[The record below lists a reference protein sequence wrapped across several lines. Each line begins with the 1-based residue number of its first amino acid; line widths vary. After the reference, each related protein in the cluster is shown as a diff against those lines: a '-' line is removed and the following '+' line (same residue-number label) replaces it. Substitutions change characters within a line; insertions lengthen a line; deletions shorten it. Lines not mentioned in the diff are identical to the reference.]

1 MMRKLLANLVNS
13 EKTNNLRKNLSMD
26 VNKVRITEMGT
37 REEGSITPLI
47 TLYFTLAMLAIFVI
61 ANVASTYVARRDLIN
76 LTEAA
81 LSKAAQELDEFVYY
95 YQVPTSTLFGEDN
108 QLVPINCSDAGR
120 VFYRELQLLN
130 TKDYLAIP
138 EITDFQCNGRMLR
151 AEVRQEH
158 LLPFATKFLKLE
170 SYTNRISVTIVSQY
184 R

>member
-1 MMRKLLANLVNS
+1 MRKLLANLVDS
-13 EKTNNLRKNLSMD
+13 EKTNNVRKNLSMD

-130 TKDYLAIP
+130 TKDPLAIP
-138 EITDFQCNGRMLR
+138 EIIDFQCNGRVLK

-158 LLPFATKFLKLE
+158 LLPFATKVLELE
-170 SYTNRISVTIVSQY
+170 SYTNRIAVTIVSQY

>member
-1 MMRKLLANLVNS
+1 MMRNLAANFFNS
-13 EKTNNLRKNLSMD
+13 EKTNGVRKNLSLD
-26 VNKVRITEMGT
+26 VNKVRNTESGN

-130 TKDYLAIP
+130 TKDPLAIP
-138 EITDFQCNGRMLR
+138 EIIDFQCNGRVLK

-158 LLPFATKFLKLE
+158 LLPFATKVLELE
-170 SYTNRISVTIVSQY
+170 SYTNRIAVTIVSQY